1 MPGLELGLIFRD
13 SCEIMVG
20 LMLRLTV
27 HSHTQPTGFWR
38 NHVRKSIVGDGINVV
53 PCTAPAVGRPL
64 GRLSAGSD

>member
-27 HSHTQPTGFWR
+27 HSHT
-38 NHVRKSIVGDGINVV
+38 
-53 PCTAPAVGRPL
+53 
-64 GRLSAGSD
+64 